1 MIVLYKSHICYVY
14 IHFSLDY
21 ATILFEGLT
30 ITKLNRQ
37 GGGSNDHD
45 SVDNNNNNNSN

>member
-1 MIVLYKSHICYVY
+1 MIVLYKLHICYVY
-14 IHFSLDY
+14 IHFSHEY

-37 GGGSNDHD
+37 WGGGSNDHD
-45 SVDNNNNNNSN
+45 SVDNNNSN